1 MLTIICGRSGS
12 GKSTWIMSRILESVK
27 NREDGQILI
36 VPEQFSHEAERRLAS
51 FCGDSLSLYAEV
63 LSFSRL
69 ANRVFTEC
77 GGLGDVIPDKGG
89 KMLMMYLALKN
100 ISDQLGI
107 YGRQAGK
114 SEFIEGLLK
123 AREELSSCM
132 IEPGR
137 LRQAAELAEGSVR
150 DKLLDM
156 ALICESYEA
165 VLVSR
170 NIDPRDRLL
179 RLAALI
185 GGSSIGNE
193 GHIYIDS
200 FTDFTRQEL
209 EVIDML
215 MKKGADI
222 TVALCLEED
231 GSEVFKVPQITL
243 NRLSDMAKRRH
254 IDVNVYRLAGRMGEC
269 ADSLCYL
276 DRALF
281 DYTAPRYTEKCDDIE
296 LYAMNDI
303 VSECEL
309 AAARALD
316 MLRSDKT
323 LRCRDIAV
331 AAGDFEKYEAICESV
346 FRLYGLPVYISGKTN
361 IMQRSVVTL
370 VTEAL
375 EIVTG
380 GWLYRNVFR
389 YLKTNLTD
397 IERDHI
403 DLLENYCVTWNIRG
417 ETTWAGDKPWT
428 MNPRGYITDRTGEDI
443 ELLRL
448 LEEIRL
454 SVAAPLKRL
463 RENGRSAKNA
473 GQQVMALYSFIEDI
487 KLAERL
493 SEVSGQL
500 LQKGERQLADEYG
513 QLWDILIEALEQCED
528 ILGDTPMD
536 QEEFKGLLELV
547 LSQYDVGTIPVAIDI
562 ISMGSLE
569 SVREK
574 NLRCLMVLGATDD
587 ALPRIAGSGGV
598 FTAEE
603 RRALN
608 ELGLELKDGDDEEI
622 CRQLHSVYAALT
634 KPTQRLIVTYPQ
646 SSGDSRSRPSYVAE
660 RIASIYNI
668 KPVYEPE
675 LNDGFRTAA
684 PGPAYQLAL
693 SGKDNAAARASGI
706 AISRQKE
713 WAGKLE
719 DVRQTARAPRG
730 SLSPNSV
737 KGLFGKAF
745 NISATR
751 IEKYNSCRFSY
762 FMQYGLKARQ
772 RKKAGF
778 EAPEMGT
785 LVHYVLENFTREV
798 EEMGGFKDC
807 DADMCK
813 RLAGKYMDKYARELL
828 GDAKKSKRFM
838 FLFTRLRQTVER
850 IVIDVA
856 DELAHSDFKPLD
868 FELSFARDGD
878 LPPAVLQNENM
889 HIEISGFVDRVDGW
903 LKGDRLYLRVCDYK
917 TGKKE
922 FSLSDIWY
930 GMGLQMLIYLFVLE
944 KHGRERYDSGIV
956 PAGVLYAPARDI
968 ILQLPRNTDM
978 ETIEK
983 LRARQLKRSGLILDD
998 PDVIEAMENGDEP
1011 ARIPVKFK
1019 NGRPGGSL
1027 ASAEQL
1033 GRLGKYIEGLLI
1045 RLGDEMQK
1053 GSIDANPFVSGGM
1066 LISCQ
1071 YCEFKDACQF
1081 DEKRDNPRRFVNIS
1095 SDEFWERLN
1104 KPD

>member
-27 NREDGQILI
+27 KRKGGQILI

-100 ISDQLGI
+100 ISDQLRI
-107 YGRQAGK
+107 YGGQAGK
-114 SEFIEGLLK
+114 SEFIENLLK
-123 AREELSSCM
+123 AREELSSSM
-132 IEPGR
+132 IEPDR
-137 LRQAAELAEGSVR
+137 LRQAAELVEGSVKG
-150 DKLLDM
+150 KLLDM

-165 VLVSR
+165 VLESR

-179 RLAALI
+179 RLASLV
-185 GGSSIGNE
+185 GDSSIGNK

-200 FTDFTRQEL
+200 FTDFTGQEL

-215 MKKGADI
+215 MKKGAHI

-231 GSEVFKVPQITL
+231 DSEIFKVLQMTL
-243 NRLSDMAKRRH
+243 NRLSQMAKRRH
-254 IDVNVYRLAGRMGEC
+254 IDVNVYRLEGTMGQC

-281 DYTAPRYTEKCDDIE
+281 DYTAPRYTEKCDEIE

-309 AAARALD
+309 AAARVLD
-316 MLRSDKT
+316 MLRRDKT

-331 AAGDFEKYEAICESV
+331 TAGDFKKYEAICESV
-346 FRLYGLPVYISGKTN
+346 FRLYGLPVYISGKTD

-380 GWLYRNVFR
+380 SWLYRNVFR
-389 YLKTNLTD
+389 YLKTNLTG
-397 IERDHI
+397 IERHHI

-417 ETTWAGDKPWT
+417 ETAWTGDEPWT
-428 MNPRGYITDRTGEDI
+428 MNPGGYITDRTEEDVR
-443 ELLRL
+443 LLRL
-448 LEEIRL
+448 INEIRR
-454 SVAAPLKRL
+454 SVSAPLKRL

-473 GQQVMALYSFIEDI
+473 RQQVMALYSFIEEI

-493 SEVSGQL
+493 SAVSQQL
-500 LQKGERQLADEYG
+500 LQKGELQLADEYR
-513 QLWDILIEALEQCED
+513 QLWDILIEALEQCEE

-536 QEEFKGLLELV
+536 QEEFKELLELV
-547 LSQYDVGTIPVAIDI
+547 LSQYDVGTIPVAIDV
-562 ISMGSLE
+562 ISMGALE

-574 NLRCLMVLGATDD
+574 NLKCLIVLGATDD
-587 ALPRIAGSGGV
+587 ALPGITGSGGV
-598 FTAEE
+598 FTTEE
-603 RRALN
+603 RRVLN

-622 CRQLHSVYAALT
+622 CRQLYNVYAALT
-634 KPTQRLIVTYPQ
+634 KPTGKLIVTYPQ
-646 SSGDSRSRPSYVAE
+646 TSGDSRSRPSFVVE
-660 RIASIYNI
+660 RLARIFDI
-668 KPVYEPE
+668 KPIYEPE
-675 LNDGFRTAA
+675 LNEEFRAVA
-684 PGPAYQLAL
+684 PGPACQLAL
-693 SGKDNAAARASGI
+693 SGGDNAVTRAAGI
-706 AISRQKE
+706 AMGRLKE
-713 WAGKLE
+713 WSGKLE
-719 DVRQTARAPRG
+719 DVRQITKAPRG
-730 SLSPNSV
+730 SLSSRSV
-737 KGLFGKAF
+737 KSLFGETF

-751 IEKYNSCRFSY
+751 IEKYNSCHFSY

-785 LVHYVLENFTREV
+785 LVHYVLENFTREA
-798 EEMGGFKDC
+798 EKLGGFKAC
-807 DADMCK
+807 DTDKC
-813 RLAGKYMDKYARELL
+813 RQLAGKFMDQYAKQLL

-856 DELAHSDFKPLD
+856 EELAHSEFKPLD

-903 LKGDRLYLRVCDYK
+903 IKGDRLYLRVCDYK

-944 KHGRERYDSGIV
+944 RHGRERYGFEIV

-983 LRARQLKRSGLILDD
+983 LRARQLRRSGLILDD
-998 PDVIEAMENGDEP
+998 PDVIGAMEEGDEP
-1011 ARIPVKFK
+1011 VRIPVKFK
-1019 NGRPGGSL
+1019 NGRPSGSL

-1033 GRLGKYIEGLLI
+1033 GRLGKYIEALLI
-1045 RLGDEMQK
+1045 KLGDEMKK
-1053 GSIDANPFVSGGM
+1053 GSIDANPFVSGGI
-1066 LISCQ
+1066 LLSCQ

-1081 DEKRDNPRRFVNIS
+1081 DEKKDTPRRFVNLS

-1104 KPD
+1104 QGD

>member
-12 GKSTWIMSRILESVK
+12 GKSTWIMSRILDSVK
-27 NREDGQILI
+27 KKEGGQILI

-77 GGLGDVIPDKGG
+77 GGLGDTIPDKGG

-100 ISDQLGI
+100 VSDRLGI
-107 YGRQAGK
+107 YGRQAGR
-114 SEFIEGLLK
+114 SEFIENLLR
-123 AREELSSCM
+123 ARDELSSCM
-132 IEPGR
+132 IGPDR
-137 LRQAAELAEGSVR
+137 LRQAAELAEGSVK

-156 ALICESYEA
+156 ALICESFES
-165 VLVSR
+165 VLASR

-185 GGSSIGNE
+185 GESSIGGR

-231 GSEVFKVPQITL
+231 GSEVFKVPRITL
-243 NRLSDMAKRRH
+243 GKLAEMAKRRNME
-254 IDVNVYRLAGRMGEC
+254 VNVYRLGGRTGEC

-276 DRALF
+276 ERALF
-281 DYTAPRYTEKCDDIE
+281 DYSAPRYTGKCDEIE
-296 LYAMNDI
+296 IYAMNDM

-309 AAARALD
+309 AAARVLD
-316 MLRSDKT
+316 MLRKDEN
-323 LRCRDIAV
+323 LRCRDIAI
-331 AAGDFEKYEAICESV
+331 AAGDFEKYGTICESV
-346 FRLYGLPVYISGKTN
+346 FRLYGLPVYISGKTS
-361 IMQRSVVTL
+361 IMHRSVVTL

-380 GWLYRNVFR
+380 GWRYGNVFR
-389 YLKTNLTD
+389 YLKTNLTG
-397 IERDHI
+397 IGRDRI

-417 ETTWAGDKPWT
+417 ESAWTGREPWT
-428 MNPRGYITDRTGEDI
+428 MNPRGYITERTEDDIKQLKLLEDI
-443 ELLRL
+443 RRE
-448 LEEIRL
+448 
-454 SVAAPLKRL
+454 VAAPLKRL
-463 RENGRSAKNA
+463 RENGRSAETA
-473 GQQVMALYSFIEDI
+473 RQQVLALYSFVEEI

-493 SEVSGQL
+493 SEISGQL

-513 QLWDILIEALEQCED
+513 QLWDILVEALEQCEE

-536 QEEFKGLLELV
+536 QEEFKELLGLV
-547 LSQYDVGTIPVAIDI
+547 LSQYSVGTIPVAIDV
-562 ISMGSLE
+562 ISMGALE

-574 NLRCLMVLGATDD
+574 NLKCLIVLGATDD
-587 ALPRIAGSGGV
+587 ALPGITGSVGI
-598 FTAEE
+598 FTDEE
-603 RRALN
+603 RRILN
-608 ELGLELKDGDDEEI
+608 ELGLELKGGDDEEI
-622 CRQLHSVYAALT
+622 CRQLYNVYAALT
-634 KPTQRLIVTYPQ
+634 KPVRKLIVTYPQ
-646 SSGDSRSRPSYVAE
+646 SSGDSKSRPSHVAE
-660 RIASIYNI
+660 RIAAIFNI
-668 KPVYEPE
+668 KPVREPE
-675 LNDGFRTAA
+675 LGDEFKTAA
-684 PGPAYQLAL
+684 PGPACQLAL
-693 SGKDNAAARASGI
+693 SGRDNDAARAAGI
-706 AISRQKE
+706 ALSSHGE
-713 WAGKLE
+713 WAGRLE
-719 DVRQTARAPRG
+719 AVRRLTQAPRG
-730 SLSPNSV
+730 SLSAGSV
-737 KGLFGKAF
+737 KRLFGETF

-772 RKKAGF
+772 RRKAGF

-785 LVHYVLENFTREV
+785 LVHYVLENIAREV
-798 EEMGGFKDC
+798 EKLGGFKAC
-807 DADMCK
+807 GADVCR
-813 RLAGKYMDKYARELL
+813 RLAGKYMDLYEKELL

-838 FLFTRLRQTVER
+838 FLFARLRQAVER
-850 IVIDVA
+850 IVLDVA
-856 DELAHSDFKPLD
+856 EELAHSDFKPLD
-868 FELSFARDGD
+868 FELSFARDGK
-878 LPPAVLQNENM
+878 LPPAVLENGNM
-889 HIEISGFVDRVDGW
+889 HIEISGYVDRVDGW

-944 KHGRERYDSGIV
+944 KHGGERYGSEIV

-968 ILQLPRNTDM
+968 ILSLPRNTDM

-983 LRARQLKRSGLILDD
+983 MRVRQLKRSGLILED
-998 PDVIEAMENGDEP
+998 PDVIEAMENSEEP
-1011 ARIPVKFK
+1011 VRIPVKFK
-1019 NGRPGGSL
+1019 NGRPSGSL

-1033 GRLGKYIEGLLI
+1033 GRLGKYIEELLI

-1053 GSIDANPFVSGGM
+1053 GSIDANPFVSGGI

-1081 DEKRDNPRRFVNIS
+1081 NEKRDLPRRYVNIS
-1095 SDEFWERLN
+1095 SDEFWERLSQ
-1104 KPD
+1104 PD